1 MKIYTKTGDRGQTD
15 LLGGVR
21 VNKDDI
27 RVDAYG
33 TFDEVNSFIGLL
45 RTKLDSKHDW
55 QNRLHQVQV
64 ELMNTMSHLATPSEL
79 KEKNTMP
86 LPEGM
91 DAFCEK
97 WIDEIEGTLS
107 SRSDHFILPG
117 GNEVSALCHVVRSQ
131 LRKGERKLT
140 ALHRSY
146 PVERSILFFINRLSD
161 LFFSLSRAASEEANL
176 PEEKWKAF
184 LYNRGEK

>member
-45 RTKLDSKHDW
+45 RAKLDPQHEW
-55 QNRLHQVQV
+55 QEHLHLVQV
-64 ELMNTMSHLATPSEL
+64 ELMNVMSHLATPSEF
-79 KEKNTMP
+79 KDKNTMP
-86 LPEGM
+86 LPEDM
-91 DAFCEK
+91 DKYCEK
-97 WIDEIEGTLS
+97 WIDEVEAGLS

-140 ALHRSY
+140 ALHRQY

-161 LFFSLSRAASEEANL
+161 LFFSLSRAAMEEAHL
-176 PEEKWKAF
+176 TEERWKAF
-184 LYNRGEK
+184 LYKRSK

>member
-21 VNKDDI
+21 VDKDDI

-45 RTKLDSKHDW
+45 RTKLDAKHDW
-55 QNRLHQVQV
+55 QDKLHQIQV
-64 ELMNTMSHLATPSEL
+64 ELMNTMSHLATPSVYR
-79 KEKNTMP
+79 EKNTMP
-86 LPEGM
+86 LPDAM
-91 DAFCEK
+91 DIFCEN

-140 ALHRSY
+140 TLHRSF
-146 PVERSILFFINRLSD
+146 PVDRSILFFINRLSD
-161 LFFSLSRAASEEANL
+161 LFFSLSRAAAEEANL
-176 PEEKWKAF
+176 PEERWKAF